1 MEDIDHLELTPSL
14 LKFYRSRIHELQ
26 RDQNTSI
33 LNRLKQV
40 ELSAQERKELE
51 YEVFEYEDELE
62 QKQQDLDD
70 IYNALIRERRAVIEL
85 VEENVQLRGT
95 YIIFRQNSNERTV
108 WRYKSRFNT

>member
-14 LKFYRSRIHELQ
+14 LKFYRARIHELQ

-40 ELSAQERKELE
+40 ELSAQDRKELE

-70 IYNALIRERRAVIEL
+70 VHNALIRERRAVIEL
-85 VEENVQLRGT
+85 VEENAQLRGT
-95 YIIFRQNSNERTV
+95 
-108 WRYKSRFNT
+108 

>member
-40 ELSAQERKELE
+40 ELTVQERKKL
-51 YEVFEYEDELE
+51 EDELFE
-62 QKQQDLDD
+62 YQDELEEKQHDLDD
-70 IYNALIRERRAVIEL
+70 IRNALIRERRAVIEL
-85 VEENVQLRGT
+85 VEENAQLRGT
-95 YIIFRQNSNERTV
+95 
-108 WRYKSRFNT
+108 

>member
-26 RDQNTSI
+26 HGQNTSI

-70 IYNALIRERRAVIEL
+70 IHSALIRERRAVIEL
-85 VEENVQLRGT
+85 VEENAQLRG
-95 YIIFRQNSNERTV
+95 
-108 WRYKSRFNT
+108 K